1 MQMCICVGAC
11 VYCVCMYYAN
21 VDMCAR
27 LCVLCVY
34 ILCKCAYVWVL
45 VCVRVCIM
53 HTCICVG
60 ALLRPKLGHTLD
72 GFSTLLNKTGP
83 FNQTQKS
90 LFWLVLLASLL
101 RESLTLPSQVG
112 ITGRNY
118 H

>member
-1 MQMCICVGAC
+1 M
-11 VYCVCMYYAN
+11 
-21 VDMCAR
+21 
-27 LCVLCVY
+27 
-34 ILCKCAYVWVL
+34 L